1 MPWRL
6 GHDPQPNPTLTHTH
20 THTHSS
26 RFPFQ
31 TKTVGG
37 ATQKK
42 WRFFLSWPLPDMDGP
57 DEFLWGVQEQRTDIM
72 FTAHNQTEFMLWTQA
87 SAFAGVTRVLET
99 HRHTNPTRYT
109 MISPQT
115 LRAAIALEN
124 NKQRESDTVHAVEA
138 EAKAGRSTS
147 KANEQ
152 VGGGSTDN
160 PSTPASPPSPIPG
173 RKIAARL
180 RTWSQRRAS
189 RRESSSSSLQST
201 DTQNKKTVTKTRSWY
216 NLYTKVRVIRQS
228 CTLPPRHWN
237 TTQSIFP

>member
-1 MPWRL
+1 
-6 GHDPQPNPTLTHTH
+6 
-20 THTHSS
+20 
-26 RFPFQ
+26 
-31 TKTVGG
+31 
-37 ATQKK
+37 
-42 WRFFLSWPLPDMDGP
+42 MDGP

-138 EAKAGRSTS
+138 EVEAEAKSKAEVEAKAKAEAEAKADRSTS
-147 KANEQ
+147 RANEQ